1 MESERQL
8 SLAVP
13 ASEHTLTECKRLQK
27 LLDNEI
33 QEHLT
38 TKTNLSKIQR
48 ASITIQ
54 SERNDENEL
63 RNDNIRV
70 QEQQQQRQQQ
80 LLLEVGSLREK
91 TMDQAEQIQV

>member
-8 SLAVP
+8 SLSVP

-38 TKTNLSKIQR
+38 TKKNLSKIQR

-54 SERNDENEL
+54 SERSDENQL

-80 LLLEVGSLREK
+80 LLLEVASLREK
-91 TMDQAEQIQV
+91 TLDQAEQIQV